1 MKKLLLPLAVFA
13 LFVSCKNEVNPPVK
27 EAQPI
32 KLTAVQ
38 KQKVAQDNDF
48 AFELMKQVLAE
59 TDESNVFISPLSVS
73 IALGMTW
80 NGAIGDTK
88 TEMEKTL
95 KMNGMSVNEIN
106 EYYKLMQT
114 TLPGIDP
121 LTKLSIANS
130 IWYRNTFNVKPDF
143 LQTNKDYFNAKVSSL
158 DFNSPEA
165 PEIINQ
171 WCSDKTNGLI
181 TEVIDRIDA
190 ADVMFLINAIYF
202 KGIWVKQFKKE
213 DTREGTFTNE
223 IGEKL
228 QVNFMNMTDT
238 FAYAEDEY
246 AQYLE
251 MPYGNKAY
259 SMTVILPKN
268 TENSSTLFS
277 GLTSDRFNKAVDK
290 MANEEVTVMF
300 PRFKVKNKFQLK
312 PMLQAMGM
320 PKAFTLAAEFD
331 EISDSKPLY
340 IGFVQHDTY
349 VEVTEEGTEAAA
361 VTTVGMRFTSLP
373 SNPYFIANKPFMFV
387 IKEKSTGIILFMGKM
402 GSVEKY

>member
-1 MKKLLLPLAVFA
+1 MKKLLSLLVVLA
-13 LFVSCKNEVNPPVK
+13 LFVSCKNEVNPPV
-27 EAQPI
+27 EDAQPI

-38 KQKVAQDNDF
+38 KQKVVQDNDF

-130 IWYRNTFNVKPDF
+130 IWYRDIFDVKPDF
-143 LQTNKDYFNAKVSSL
+143 LQINKDYFNAEVSSL
-158 DFNSPEA
+158 DFDSPDA
-165 PEIINQ
+165 PGIINK

-181 TEVIDRIDA
+181 PKVIEKIKDEH
-190 ADVMFLINAIYF
+190 VMFLINAIYF
-202 KGIWVKQFKKE
+202 KGIWVKQFKKD
-213 DTREGTFTNE
+213 DTCEGDFINE
-223 IGEKL
+223 QNQSVK
-228 QVNFMNMTDT
+228 VNFMNMTDT

-251 MPYGNKAY
+251 MPYGNKAF
-259 SMTVILPKN
+259 SMTVILPKK
-268 TENSSTLFS
+268 SDSFS
-277 GLTSDRFNKAVDK
+277 GLTSDRFNKVLEK
-290 MANEEVTVMF
+290 MTNEEVAVML

-320 PKAFTLAAEFD
+320 QKAFIRIAEFD
-331 EISDSKPLY
+331 GMSNLKPLY
-340 IGFVQHDTY
+340 IDFVQHDTY

-361 VTTVGMRFTSLP
+361 VTTVAMQTESL
-373 SNPYFIANKPFMFV
+373 SSRPYFIANKPFAFV

-402 GSVEKY
+402 GSVEKF